1 MNINI
6 NYGYY
11 TLINK
16 GLSAYDWPV
25 SSIYEYKIG

>member
-11 TLINK
+11 TLINI
-16 GLSAYDWPV
+16 GL
-25 SSIYEYKIG
+25 